1 MRFEFKPSFERSI
14 KSFPLPEKS
23 EIKEAAAQ
31 LIDVL
36 SRDRQIHQGLGLKR
50 LRGDFWELRKGI
62 KASPSAFSPKG
73 SLVQNGSGSLTCFG
87 TRKNFLEIELSSM
100 RQVFESA
107 KIEAN

>member
-14 KSFPLPEKS
+14 KSFPPPEKS

-31 LIDVL
+31 LIDIL

-62 KASPSAFSPKG
+62 KARILFRWQG
-73 SLVQNGSGSLTCFG
+73 DLVEFVLAGNHDDVKRFQ
-87 TRKNFLEIELSSM
+87 KN
-100 RQVFESA
+100 V
-107 KIEAN
+107 